1 MVSSRQH
8 RRSRVYILM
17 QEEYEEEKKRRRKS
31 WRWLNPKFN
40 DQPATSCRSRLVCVG
55 HVTPSIPTWA
65 CGYKHPTI
73 RSPLPTTNFS
83 ISHPSRLCIK
93 TLFHNYI
100 TEKRHREHP
109 RHTAMASNH
118 APSNLNLPPISS
130 TLFFHV
136 IISSSH
142 HLIISSSHHLIISSS
157 HRPPLPSLPSITT
170 FLLCLKPVATIS
182 GSYSPRCLSKKR
194 VSSSRCSLLLRQ
206 GVEPCSI
213 AIFLLEG
220 SLLRGDYTN
229 RYTSEDDVCV
239 DLRHVVRR
247 SDLSREDLQWSR
259 GLKAMETKAV
269 SRCEGH
275 VRPRGALR

>member
-142 HLIISSSHHLIISSS
+142 HLIIASASSPVATVNHH
-157 HRPPLPSLPSITT
+157 LPSLSKASGDHLRQ
-170 FLLCLKPVATIS
+170 LLTS
-182 GSYSPRCLSKKR
+182 
-194 VSSSRCSLLLRQ
+194 VSLQKTSEQLSLLSPSPPGSRT
-206 GVEPCSI
+206 
-213 AIFLLEG
+213 LLYRDLPFG
-220 SLLRGDYTN
+220 RLSL
-229 RYTSEDDVCV
+229 E
-239 DLRHVVRR
+239 RR
-247 SDLSREDLQWSR
+247 LY
-259 GLKAMETKAV
+259 
-269 SRCEGH
+269 
-275 VRPRGALR
+275 